1 MEVKMEQIN
10 YLGKRVLFNENYS
23 NILLDAIVLEFS
35 PSGNYVLLKLPN
47 KDKFWRRIVGLTII
61 EELPDGRF

>member
-1 MEVKMEQIN
+1 MEQIIN
-10 YLGKRVLFNENYS
+10 YLGKRVLFNTGYS
-23 NILLDAIVLEFS
+23 SVLFEAIILEIS

-61 EELPDGRF
+61 EELPDERF